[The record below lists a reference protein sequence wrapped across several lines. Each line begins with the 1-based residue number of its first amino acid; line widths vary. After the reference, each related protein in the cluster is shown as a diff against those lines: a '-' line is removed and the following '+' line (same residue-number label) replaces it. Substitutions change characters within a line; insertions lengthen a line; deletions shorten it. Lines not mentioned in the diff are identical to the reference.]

1 MLFWIVSVLILFSSI
16 QFFQWIKDI
25 ISPLPIYILSGSF
38 LAITSNYDDAISAT
52 FSSLRADKKI
62 INSDK
67 IIAKE

>member
-1 MLFWIVSVLILFSSI
+1 ML
-16 QFFQWIKDI
+16 FQWIKDI

-67 IIAKE
+67 IMAKE